1 MPKSTLSLTLIGTAL
16 LCSVLNLGTA
26 AYSEAETKS
35 LKVEVPTDPVLPAD
49 SLAEKALDLTQ
60 GLAPTPQS
68 KPNVVAQS
76 KPAQT
81 AKTVQ
86 KTTKTTTVK
95 AATVKPAI
103 VKAATAKAAPAQYR
117 SSSSYILKATAYNS
131 FAGQTDSTP
140 HITATGA
147 RTRFGIV
154 ALSRDMLRKIPYGS
168 KVKIELLGS
177 GASYYNRL
185 LSQTVFVVEDTMH
198 PRKYGQVDIWM
209 RSMSEARSW
218 GVRQVRLTVLR

>member
-1 MPKSTLSLTLIGTAL
+1 MAKRTLRFTLIGTAL
-16 LCSVLNLGTA
+16 LCSVLNLSTPA
-26 AYSEAETKS
+26 HSEAEKKS
-35 LKVEVPTDPVLPAD
+35 LKVEIPLDPVLPAD
-49 SLAEKALDLTQ
+49 SLAEKALELTQ
-60 GLAPTPQS
+60 PAPVQAQPAQVVKAVQQIQVTKTQTIKAPVKTQTVKTPV
-68 KPNVVAQS
+68 K
-76 KPAQT
+76 AQT
-81 AKTVQ
+81 AKV
-86 KTTKTTTVK
+86 V
-95 AATVKPAI
+95 
-103 VKAATAKAAPAQYR
+103 PAQYR
-117 SSSSYILKATAYNS
+117 SGSSFILKATAYNS
-131 FAGQTDSTP
+131 FSGQTDSSP

-168 KVKIELLGS
+168 KVRIELLGK

-209 RSMSEARSW
+209 RSSSEARSW

>member
-1 MPKSTLSLTLIGTAL
+1 MAKSTLRFTLIGTAL
-16 LCSVLNLGTA
+16 LCSALNLSTA

-35 LKVEVPTDPVLPAD
+35 LKVEVPVDPVLPAD

-60 GLAPTPQS
+60 ATAPAVQNKT
-68 KPNVVAQS
+68 VVAQT
-76 KPAQT
+76 KVAQI

-86 KTTKTTTVK
+86 KTPQKTTKTV
-95 AATVKPAI
+95 AKPQ
-103 VKAATAKAAPAQYR
+103 TAKVAPAQYR
-117 SSSSYILKATAYNS
+117 TGGSFILKATAYNS

-168 KVKIELLGS
+168 KVKIELLGK